1 MSGNA
6 ILFQF
11 SNYHKKEKKNHDFLQ
26 GPYQEVLQG
35 TKQLTLK
42 ISTLRLSLLL
52 SARDSA

>member
-1 MSGNA
+1 MCGNA

-11 SNYHKKEKKNHDFLQ
+11 SNYYKKEKNDDIPQ

-42 ISTLRLSLLL
+42 ISTLQLSLLL